1 MNAQPFRLA
10 EGGAIDRGSTASF
23 TFDGEAYVGHPGD
36 TLASALLANGVRLMA
51 RSFKYH
57 RPRGVLTAGPEEPNA
72 LVELRTG
79 ARREPNTRATV
90 AELYDAL
97 EARSQNRWPSLEFD
111 ALALNGVAAPILGA
125 GFYYKTFMWPR
136 AFWERLYEP
145 AIRRA
150 AGLGRAAA
158 EPDPDTYEK
167 VHAFCDVLVIGSGP
181 AGLAAALAA
190 NRAGARVI
198 LCEED
203 FSLGG
208 RLIAEAHEIDGEPA
222 SGWARAAEAE
232 LRADSKV
239 RVLSRTCVFGVYDG
253 EYAALERV
261 CDHLA
266 APAPGQPRQRL
277 WKIVAKRAV
286 LASGALERPLV
297 FAGND
302 RPGVMLTS
310 AARTY
315 AHRFAVAPGRRA
327 VVYAASDDAW
337 RTAADLAA
345 AGVEVAAV
353 VDPRPD
359 PPANLRRAAE
369 RIGAQVLAG
378 GTVIATLGA
387 PCLRR
392 VEVRVASGRI
402 AAFRCDLL
410 AMGGGWTPLGGL
422 ASNLGHRLTWSPE
435 RQAFLPLDLPPGM
448 AVAGA
453 VAGALMLTDCLADG
467 ARRGAE
473 AAADAGFHAPS
484 PSPAPL
490 RGGEEAGAGAAY
502 WPKPGIKGMAF
513 LDFQND
519 VTAKDVELAVR
530 EGYRSVEHVK
540 RYTTLGM
547 ATDQGKTSNL
557 NAHALTAQLSGLG
570 MEAAGAV
577 ISRPPH
583 QPVAIAA
590 FAGHSRGLDFRP
602 TRQTSAHEWA
612 LAQGAVMTDSGAWKR
627 TSYFPRRRADGS
639 VEDWL
644 EAAVREAAAV
654 RAGVGVCDVSTL
666 GKIAIQG
673 PHAGALLDLLYA
685 NRFSNLGV
693 GRARYGL
700 MLREDGLVLDD
711 GTSARLA
718 EDHWLMS
725 TTTANAARVMQHLDF
740 ARQMLWP
747 SLDVQAVSVSEQW
760 AQFAVAGPRSR
771 ELLQAL
777 FGAGLDLS
785 NSAFPYMA
793 AAEVRLGE
801 TTARLF
807 RLSFSGELAFEV
819 AVPAQYGLALAR
831 ALMTAGEPFGVT
843 PYGLEALSILRIEK
857 GHPAGGEL
865 NGQVTAGDLGLGG
878 LMSRKKD
885 FIGRVLA
892 ARPGLTDPVRPTL
905 VGLRACDPSHRLRT
919 GAHLLATGVAATAEA
934 DAGYVTSTAY
944 SPTVGG
950 WIGLGLLR
958 RGPTRHGE
966 VVRAY
971 DPLRGG
977 DVEVFVCPPVFV
989 DPEGGRL
996 RG

>member
-1 MNAQPFRLA
+1 MSAQPFRLA
-10 EGGAIDRGSTASF
+10 TGGAIDRGSTTRFA
-23 TFDGEAYVGHPGD
+23 FDGEAYAGHPGD

-57 RPRGVLTAGPEEPNA
+57 RPRGALTAGPEEPNA

-79 ARREPNTRATV
+79 ARREPNTRATA
-90 AELYDAL
+90 AELYDGL
-97 EARSQNRWPSLEFD
+97 EARSQNRWPSLQLD
-111 ALALNGVAAPILGA
+111 VLALNGLAAPVLGA

-136 AFWERLYEP
+136 AFWERVYEP

-150 AGLGRAAA
+150 AGLGRAADA
-158 EPDPDTYEK
+158 ADPDTYEK

-190 NRAGARVI
+190 RRAGARVI

-208 RLIAEAHEIDGEPA
+208 RLIAEAQEIDGAPA
-222 SGWARAAEAE
+222 SAWAEAAEGE
-232 LRADSKV
+232 LRADPKV
-239 RVLSRTCVFGVYDG
+239 RVLQRTCVFGVFDGG
-253 EYAALERV
+253 EYGALEKLA
-261 CDHLA
+261 DHLA

-277 WKIVAKRAV
+277 WKIVARRAV

-297 FAGND
+297 FPGND
-302 RPGVMLTS
+302 RPGVMLAG
-310 AARTY
+310 AARAY

-345 AGVEVAAV
+345 AGVDVAAV

-359 PPANLRRAAE
+359 LPASLRQAAE
-369 RIGAQVLAG
+369 RIGAEVLVG
-378 GTVIATLGA
+378 GTVMAALGA

-392 VEVRVASGRI
+392 VEVRAASGRI

-453 VAGALMLTDCLADG
+453 VAGALTLTDCLADG
-467 ARRGAE
+467 VRRGAE
-473 AAADAGFHAPS
+473 GAADAGFHAPS
-484 PSPAPL
+484 STPL
-490 RGGEEAGAGAAY
+490 RGGEEAGAGPAY
-502 WPKPGIKGMAF
+502 WPRPGTKGMAF

-602 TRQTSAHEWA
+602 TRHTPAHAWA
-612 LAQGAVMTDSGAWKR
+612 LAHGAVMTDSGAWKR
-627 TSYFPRRRADGS
+627 ASYFPRQRADGP

-644 EAAVREAAAV
+644 QAAVREAAAV

-666 GKIAIQG
+666 GKIDIQG
-673 PHAGALLDLLYA
+673 PDAGALLDRLYA
-685 NRFSNLGV
+685 NRFSNLAV

-718 EDHWLMS
+718 EDRWVMS

-740 ARQMLWP
+740 ARQVLWP
-747 SLDVQAVSVSEQW
+747 TLDVQAISVSEQW

-777 FGAGLDLS
+777 FGPTLDLS
-785 NSAFPYMA
+785 NRAFPYMA
-793 AAEVRLGE
+793 VAEVRLGE
-801 TTARLF
+801 TPVRLF

-831 ALMTAGEPFGVT
+831 TLMAAGGPFGVT

-892 ARPGLTDPVRPTL
+892 GRPGLIDPDRPTL
-905 VGLRACDPSHRLRT
+905 VGLRACEPSQRLRT
-919 GAHLLATGVAATAEA
+919 GAHLLAPGVAATAEA

-944 SPTVGG
+944 SPALGG

-977 DVEVFVCPPVFV
+977 DGEVVVCPPVFV